1 MQTTSS
7 AHRMTCGSMGAVHVG
22 AVAVFVVGVV
32 QFVQYSMLMRFDG
45 YEDMK
50 KMIDVDEGTGDSE
63 LGSIGLTVNLC
74 FAAAIVSI
82 GIGAVGCLGNHCESK
97 GPLCCYFMTTV
108 ALALFYFGIALYSY
122 TVGTSVVP
130 LAERQIAEFCNT
142 SLNFA
147 YETRM
152 GCNDDSNIHNIEKHV
167 KAPGGRGCEECDER
181 VSLIRRMGGCGYL
194 MRLCHKYDYSTVG
207 EGYCLVATENGSEYL
222 PPTVPSSRGSNVS
235 SDCCL
240 QACDASVG
248 CSGFTY
254 QSSTKR

>member
-1 MQTTSS
+1 
-7 AHRMTCGSMGAVHVG
+7 MGT
-22 AVAVFVVGVV
+22 
-32 QFVQYSMLMRFDG
+32 RI
-45 YEDMK
+45 DMK

-122 TVGTSVVP
+122 TV
-130 LAERQIAEFCNT
+130 IAEFCNT